1 MRNTMYLKLAL
12 VNLKNNRRTFVPYL
26 LACIGCVLMFYN
38 MLILRYNP
46 GLSEMPGAAILES
59 MFQFGVVIIG
69 IFSLIILF
77 YTNSFL
83 MKRRKKE
90 VGLYS
95 ILGLEKRHIAKIL
108 SYETLFTAFLAITVG
123 LLGGVLFGKLVFLV
137 LLHLTQT
144 PLTLEFIVTPAAAVY
159 TALLFLGI
167 FLLTLLVNLL
177 HIHLSN
183 PIGLLRGSNEGEKEP
198 KASWILTFLGLAALG
213 GGYAI
218 AVTVDTPLDAISLFF
233 FAVLLVIIGTYA
245 LFTSGSIKLL
255 KLLKKSTWFYYK
267 PRNFV
272 SVSGMMYRMKQN
284 AVGLATICILSTMVL
299 VTLSS
304 TSSLYLGAGDM
315 LRAQYPND
323 VAIHYPIDTNQK
335 NMVMTLI
342 EKQVA
347 DSGISITQPLS
358 YRSVSFWALPENGRF
373 QPADSVRNSS
383 AVAFEVLPVADYNA
397 MSTGS
402 VTLRPEEILLFSESE
417 TYGQPSFTLG
427 DKTFQVKEE
436 LTSFPIAEKTAAI
449 SFDSYYLVVDSM
461 ETLEQIAAALVN
473 AQDMTPQYTTFFN
486 FTQQS
491 GEDHTAFYDA
501 LHADIKQVLPE
512 FSMRGIDIAR
522 QEWFSMFGGFLFLG
536 VFLGFLFLMA
546 TVLIIYYKQISEG
559 YDDHDRFAIMQKVG
573 MSQKEVRQTINK
585 QILTVF
591 FLPLVGAVVHI
602 LFAFGVIRNL
612 LLAFHLTDTLLFFLC
627 TAGTAAFF
635 AAIYVVVYLL
645 TARTYYKIVEAA
657 S

>member
-1 MRNTMYLKLAL
+1 MRNTMYFKLAL

-38 MLILRYNP
+38 MLALRYNP
-46 GLSEMPGAAILES
+46 GLSDMPGAAILETI
-59 MFQFGVVIIG
+59 FQFGVVTIG

-123 LLGGVLFGKLVFLV
+123 LLGGVLFGKLVFLA

-144 PLTLEFIVTPAAAVY
+144 PLTLAFVVTPAAAVY

-177 HIHLSN
+177 HIRLSN
-183 PIGLLRGSNEGEKEP
+183 PIGLLRGGNEGEKEP
-198 KASWILTFLGLAALG
+198 KASWILTLIGIAALG
-213 GGYAI
+213 GGYTI
-218 AVTVDTPLDAISLFF
+218 AVTVDTPLDAVSLFF

-272 SVSGMMYRMKQN
+272 SIASMMYRMKQN

-304 TSSLYLGAGDM
+304 TLSLYLGASDM
-315 LRAQYPND
+315 LRSLYPND
-323 VAIHYPIDTNQK
+323 VAIHYSVDTNQK
-335 NMVMTLI
+335 NMVTTLI
-342 EKQVA
+342 EKQSA
-347 DSGISITQPLS
+347 ASGTAITPPIS
-358 YRSVSFWALPENGRF
+358 YRSISFWTVRENGRF
-373 QPADSVRNSS
+373 RPTESVQDNS
-383 AVAFEVLPVADYNA
+383 ATAFEVLPLADYNT
-397 MSTGS
+397 MSNS
-402 VTLRPEEILLFSESE
+402 SASLRPEEILLFSEGE
-417 TYGQPSFTLG
+417 NYGQPSLTLG
-427 DKTFQVKEE
+427 GQTFQVKEE
-436 LTSFPIAEKTAAI
+436 LASLPVTQKNTAVSFN
-449 SFDSYYLVVDSM
+449 SYYLVVDSM
-461 ETLEQIAAALVN
+461 ETLNQISGTLVN
-473 AQDMTPQYTTFFN
+473 KQDIAPQYTTFFN
-486 FTQQS
+486 FMQQDV
-491 GEDHTAFYDA
+491 EAHTAFYDA
-501 LHADIKQVLPE
+501 LNADIKQVLPE
-512 FSMRGIDIAR
+512 FAMRGIDIVR
-522 QEWFSMFGGFLFLG
+522 QEWFSMYGGFLFLG
-536 VFLGFLFLMA
+536 VFLGLLFLMA

-591 FLPLVGAVVHI
+591 FLPLAGAVVHI
-602 LFAFGVIRNL
+602 LFAFSVIRNL
-612 LLAFHLTDTLLFFLC
+612 LLAFHLSDTLLFFLC
-627 TAGTAAFF
+627 TSGTVAFF

-657 S
+657 

>member
-123 LLGGVLFGKLVFLV
+123 LLGGVLFGKLVFLA

-177 HIHLSN
+177 HIRLSN

-198 KASWILTFLGLAALG
+198 KASWILTFIGLAALG
-213 GGYAI
+213 GGYTI

-267 PRNFV
+267 PHNFV
-272 SVSGMMYRMKQN
+272 SVSSMMYRMKQN

-315 LRAQYPND
+315 LRSLYPND
-323 VAIHYPIDTNQK
+323 VAIHYPTDTNQK
-335 NMVMTLI
+335 NMVTTLI
-342 EKQVA
+342 EKQVS
-347 DSGISITQPLS
+347 DSGIGITQPIT
-358 YRSVSFWALPENGRF
+358 YRSVSFWALQKDGVF
-373 QPADSVRNSS
+373 QPSDSVQDST
-383 AVAFEVLPVADYNA
+383 ATAFEVLPAADYNA
-397 MSTGS
+397 MSAGS
-402 VTLRPEEILLFSESE
+402 LTLRPEEILLFSEGE
-417 TYGQPSFTLG
+417 NYGQPSLTLG
-427 DKTFQVKEE
+427 EQTFQIKEE
-436 LTSFPIAEKTAAI
+436 LMSLPITQKNTAV

-461 ETLEQIAAALVN
+461 ETLNQIAATLVN
-473 AQDMTPQYTTFFN
+473 EQDKTAQYTTFFN
-486 FTQQS
+486 FTQQD
-491 GEDHTAFYDA
+491 GEDHSTFYDA
-501 LHADIKQVLPE
+501 LNADIKQVLPE
-512 FSMRGIDIAR
+512 FSMRGIDIVR
-522 QEWFSMFGGFLFLG
+522 QEWFSMYGGFLFLG

-559 YDDHDRFAIMQKVG
+559 YDDHDRFSIMQKVG

-591 FLPLVGAVVHI
+591 FLPLAGAVVHI

-627 TAGTAAFF
+627 TAGTVAFF

-657 S
+657 